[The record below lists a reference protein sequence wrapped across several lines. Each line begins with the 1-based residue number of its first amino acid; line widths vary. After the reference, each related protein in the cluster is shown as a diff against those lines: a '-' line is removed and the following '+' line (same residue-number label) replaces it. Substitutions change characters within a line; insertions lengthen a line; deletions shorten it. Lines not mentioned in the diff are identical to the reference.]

1 MILKEFLMQI
11 IVNGKEQNIENVSN
25 IVDLLNF
32 FKIDIDKIA
41 VEKNKVIIDSN
52 NYSLESVSEGDSFE
66 LIRFMG
72 GG

>member
-25 IVDLLNF
+25 VVDLLNF

-41 VEKNKVIIDSN
+41 VEKNKVIIDLN